1 MFNKEVEHLKLFIMK
16 TTTVQINFTVT
27 RSNHKGLVEWLTEK
41 GWRSENAISEN
52 QLEKLYFNNEDGSKK
67 VKELKADCRIPAMKK
82 SIILNY
88 S

>member
-1 MFNKEVEHLKLFIMK
+1 MK
-16 TTTVQINFTVT
+16 TQNVQISFTIT
-27 RSNHKGLVEWLTEK
+27 RTNHKGLMEWLTEK

>member
-1 MFNKEVEHLKLFIMK
+1 M
-16 TTTVQINFTVT
+16 
-27 RSNHKGLVEWLTEK
+27 EWLTEK

-52 QLEKLYFNNEDGSKK
+52 QLEKLYFNNDDGSKK